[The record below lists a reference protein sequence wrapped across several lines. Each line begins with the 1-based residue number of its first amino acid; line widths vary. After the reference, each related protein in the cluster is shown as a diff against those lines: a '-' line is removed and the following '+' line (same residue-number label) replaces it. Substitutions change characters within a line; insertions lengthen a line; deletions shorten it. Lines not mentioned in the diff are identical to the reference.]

1 MAAFMYKGGSDH
13 ALQNIILFVQRRA
26 HTAERRVLCTFK
38 NRVLYGQKIVFK
50 LFEVIAKI
58 ILQMH

>member
-1 MAAFMYKGGSDH
+1 MPAFMYKGGADH
-13 ALQNIILFVQRRA
+13 TLQHIILFIQRRA
-26 HTAERRVLCTFK
+26 HTAERRILFTFK
-38 NRVLYGQKIVFK
+38 NRVLYGRKIFFK